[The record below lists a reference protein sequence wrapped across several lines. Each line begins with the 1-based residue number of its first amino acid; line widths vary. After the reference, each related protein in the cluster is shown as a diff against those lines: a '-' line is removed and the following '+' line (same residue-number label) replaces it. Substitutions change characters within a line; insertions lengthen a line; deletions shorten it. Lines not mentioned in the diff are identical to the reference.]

1 MLNDSVLK
9 NHRPAL
15 PQHRQLF
22 TDAIVTVGAE
32 DFQVHRG
39 ILSAASPYFHFLFSS
54 RMQEGVCAKVVVAE
68 MNPETFSL
76 LLDWMYGTIDMVLT
90 LDKAVDLV

>member
-54 RMQEGVCAKVVVAE
+54 RMQEGG
-68 MNPETFSL
+68 PFLSDILSSL
-76 LLDWMYGTIDMVLT
+76 SPSGMP
-90 LDKAVDLV
+90 